1 MQHIAQL
8 AGLALL
14 LVTASAEG
22 SQYPEPL
29 ASQADISLASA
40 DTDDIQIAK
49 LPLADYP
56 QLVKF
61 RALKGARFHSRGG
74 TGADDMRLQ
83 ALSRIGL
90 TNLFDIGLLNC
101 PQVTDRGIE
110 HLVQLPALR
119 YLQLEGT
126 SITDAG
132 CKTLASKRSVTGVN
146 VANCT
151 NVTLKGILELAR
163 SESLDELSFSF
174 RGLTQDDV
182 IRVIGEL
189 RNAKWCGIID
199 PKGDLDA
206 DAVRRAGESRGIKVG
221 LHAQGA
227 LPTFLGE
234 KPREW
239 APKATQKA
247 P

>member
-1 MQHIAQL
+1 MKLFAPL
-8 AGLALL
+8 LGFALL
-14 LVTASAEG
+14 LATASVEA

-29 ASQADISLASA
+29 ASRRDISRASA
-40 DTDDIQIAK
+40 DTDDIQIAR

-61 RALKGARFHSRGG
+61 RALKRARFHSRDG
-74 TGADDMRLQ
+74 TGADDERLH
-83 ALSRIGL
+83 ALSRIGF

-110 HLVQLPALR
+110 YLAQLPALR

-132 CKTLASKRSVTGVN
+132 CKTLAPKRSVTGVN
-146 VANCT
+146 VAHCT
-151 NVTLKGILELAR
+151 NVTLKGLLELAR
-163 SESLDELSFSF
+163 SETLEELSFSF

-182 IRVIGEL
+182 VRVIGDL
-189 RNAKWCGIID
+189 RHSKWCQIVD
-199 PKGDLDA
+199 PDGELDA
-206 DAVRRAGESRGIKVG
+206 DMLKRAGAERGIRIV

-227 LPTFLGE
+227 LRTFLGE
-234 KPREW
+234 QPRPWKPKG
-239 APKATQKA
+239 AQKK